1 LDPPFPP
8 PLPAEAEAAL
18 FSSLL
23 YAMYCAKT
31 PAASSL
37 SSAMSAVPLED
48 AGADA
53 PATADARGV
62 PSRDDIVVPPRVRG
76 TRKEG

>member
-8 PLPAEAEAAL
+8 LPPAAEAAL

-48 AGADA
+48 AGAEA

-62 PSRDDIVVPPRVRG
+62 PSRDDILSWPRV
-76 TRKEG
+76 KERQEGGC